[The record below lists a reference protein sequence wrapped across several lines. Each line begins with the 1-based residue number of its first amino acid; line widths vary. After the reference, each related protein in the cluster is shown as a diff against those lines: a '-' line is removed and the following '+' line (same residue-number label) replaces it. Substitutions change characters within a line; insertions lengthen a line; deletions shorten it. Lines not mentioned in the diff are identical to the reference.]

1 MMRDPK
7 YQRVKAFG
15 IDTCPHSHHTPHSEP
30 FAFEAKLNLT
40 GPPLCVWASKF
51 KTVSMHPPTGN
62 NAGSTSARRDQP
74 IPSKQPAIAVGTG
87 KGGILIPFGSK
98 RNDGS
103 EPG

>member
-7 YQRVKAFG
+7 YQREKAFG
-15 IDTCPHSHHTPHSEP
+15 IDTCPHSHHTPHSEA
-30 FAFEAKLNLT
+30 FAFEAELNLA

-62 NAGSTSARRDQP
+62 NAGSTSARRDQT

-98 RNDGS
+98 RNDRS